1 MLLATSGLALQDW
14 PGVARWAGEERLR
27 NQLQKMGVPS
37 KPMVPLGGR
46 VVVKTKRWHKQG
58 PLAPPFKSM
67 VLMGPSP
74 NMTNGWVLRDGKN
87 VQHARAVVCP
97 AESGETAVMELYDA
111 STRRVTGKQPPYVE
125 DRKVPQPL
133 QHDGLPQLL
142 QGDLGAVGDSNDV
155 WGEAG
160 NADQGEDVMSLAYSP
175 DEMPQD
181 QLHEGDEHG
190 SEKEMPALLRAVWAG
205 GECNPTSMETPRTS
219 IESLP
224 STTTSAASS
233 KTLWECGSC
242 GLLQPGEG
250 ACQFCD
256 ATTTLCS
263 SSRSGL
269 QGEAATTLCS
279 SSQSGSQGEA
289 ATALWSSSQS
299 GLQELASLR
308 ANASPELELCGE
320 EGVRAWESVE
330 INNPKELLDGV
341 YREHWGWKTLWEQEL
356 AREAVGAEMGLL
368 HGQWLQYLEDQ
379 VQNLEEELAMVDD
392 VALRRQAKDCRLAA
406 LSKEVN
412 DPVSSQVPLDVSDPP
427 GHARAVLQ
435 TYTVSLAEVK
445 RDIAL
450 WKEPLQAELEALVNS
465 GTIRRVKLEQLAC
478 EPGYDRME
486 VAPAKVVPTIK
497 SPSGKRKARIVIC
510 GNMVH
515 PAGHVKAPQL
525 PDDGDQGRE
534 DPHGDLPLPSQGPGG
549 RGHGSGGDRG
559 GGSSQATTAD
569 LYAGGV
575 DATALRCVLRKSAGE
590 GWSLASTDV
599 RGAFLLAPR
608 SQSRRQLL
616 VVEPPRLLTSTGLV
630 GLDERW
636 ICDGAMYGLDTS
648 PADWATFR
656 DRHLGTFRWET
667 QTHRCHLARSP
678 EPNIWSIM
686 GVPKEQYPTPNLND
700 DAYANPLG
708 FLIVYV
714 DDVLCAGPREVVEST
729 LARVRKEWTCSEVEW
744 VGDTQW
750 LKFCGMQLRWQGDTL
765 LLGQPDFARELL
777 ERHGPVPGR
786 QVPLPKIDL
795 VPEEE
800 ESPDPDA
807 VKQCQQLLGE
817 LLWLSGRTRPDLA
830 FAISTLSGW
839 VTRCPRRVKEL
850 GRHVLGYLQETVD
863 MVLSYGSCLDDQG
876 QPNADLRKVT
886 LLSDA
891 SHAPQ
896 GLRGCQGILALWGNA
911 LVQWESRRQPFAALS
926 STEAELIGYVD
937 ALTMGESLQVIL
949 NVLEHNDLVE
959 SGQFEIRGD
968 NLSGIQLLLAPDGPW
983 RTRHLRLRSFVLR
996 ERLAAREWR
1005 VQHTPGSELAADL
1018 LTKPVVLMTS
1028 WEVFR
1033 RTVGLV
1039 RFVQPT
1045 ESSRLCRLTEA
1056 VVALG
1061 GLMLQHGASS
1071 LVKTA
1076 GAVSLSA
1083 LTAWMC
1089 CMEGLA
1095 SMAKPVEEKKE
1106 PRPAQNQ
1113 EKRPRENEP
1122 GPTNP
1127 TEPTYDCSL
1136 TGSPT
1141 VPRLCA
1147 LRGQAMA
1154 AGPLDGPWNG
1164 AEFQGMP
1171 TGSNDRWRSLPQGW
1185 WVRVHGGLRSRLY
1198 HPVHTTTPVRCEDL
1212 EPERTTVIWHCPN
1225 GRPWTRMIHQDAWGY
1240 GSQPIPGVEQWK
1252 GFTFFRIQ
1260 EGNPAGGNSSG
1271 LRRLRPDVVTWG
1283 FDDEPLPTPVQQA
1296 GVSSAHPPPAGVPPT
1311 PRGDGYRAPTAKM
1324 GGYQA
1329 PVGPAADPPRGR
1341 PGPGERGRAVF
1352 GKGAPPARSHGEVTA
1367 AGRTTMGAGPMGG
1380 SPEQSRDGGNPLL
1393 ASLRAA
1399 RISENPGGPSSSSLG
1414 STSIPGAWTASGD
1427 PGVATPRG
1435 SVAKSWAHKPELV
1448 VHTLSAPYCAE
1459 RRVEPPPEG
1468 LEEES
1473 FQEEAVESEE
1483 PSDDEYSEVT
1493 DVSWHPAGTPENE
1506 EEDM

>member
-1 MLLATSGLALQDW
+1 
-14 PGVARWAGEERLR
+14 
-27 NQLQKMGVPS
+27 
-37 KPMVPLGGR
+37 
-46 VVVKTKRWHKQG
+46 
-58 PLAPPFKSM
+58 
-67 VLMGPSP
+67 
-74 NMTNGWVLRDGKN
+74 
-87 VQHARAVVCP
+87 
-97 AESGETAVMELYDA
+97 
-111 STRRVTGKQPPYVE
+111 
-125 DRKVPQPL
+125 
-133 QHDGLPQLL
+133 
-142 QGDLGAVGDSNDV
+142 
-155 WGEAG
+155 
-160 NADQGEDVMSLAYSP
+160 MSLGYSP

-181 QLHEGDEHG
+181 QLHESDEHG

-256 ATTTLCS
+256 ATTTLGS

-269 QGEAATTLCS
+269 QGEASTALWPSSRSGLQGEASTALWS
-279 SSQSGSQGEA
+279 SSQSGLQGEA
-289 ATALWSSSQS
+289 FTALWSSSQS
-299 GLQELASLR
+299 GLQELASMR
-308 ANASPELELCGE
+308 AKTSLELESYGE
-320 EGVRAWESVE
+320 EGARAWESVE

-379 VQNLEEELAMVDD
+379 VQSLEEELAMVDD
-392 VALRRQAKDCRLAA
+392 LALRRQAKDCRLAA
-406 LSKEVN
+406 LSKEIN
-412 DPVSSQVPLDVSDPP
+412 DPVGSHVPLDVSDPP

-450 WKEPLQAELEALVNS
+450 WKEPLQAELEALVSS

-515 PAGHVKAPQL
+515 PAGHVKAPQP

-534 DPHGDLPLPSQGPGG
+534 DPHGDPPLPSQVPGG

-559 GGSSQATTAD
+559 GGSSQTTTAD

-590 GWSLASTDV
+590 GWALASTDV

-630 GLDERW
+630 ALDERW

-656 DRHLGTFRWET
+656 DRHLGTFRWER

-714 DDVLCAGPREVVEST
+714 DDVLRAGPRGVVEAT
-729 LARVRKEWTCSEVEW
+729 LARVREEWTCSEVEW

-876 QPNADLRKVT
+876 KPNGDLRKVT

-959 SGQFEIRGD
+959 GGQFEIRGD

-996 ERLAAREWR
+996 ERLAAREWQ
-1005 VQHTPGSELAADL
+1005 VQHIPGSELAADL
-1018 LTKPVVLMTS
+1018 LTKPVVLMAS
-1028 WEVFR
+1028 WEGFR

-1061 GLMLQHGASS
+1061 GLMLQHGANR

-1106 PRPAQNQ
+1106 PRPAQEQ

-1127 TEPTYDCSL
+1127 TESTHDCSL
-1136 TGSPT
+1136 TGSLT

-1147 LRGQAMA
+1147 FRGQAMA
-1154 AGPLDGPWNG
+1154 GGPMDGPWNG

-1171 TGSNDRWRSLPQGW
+1171 TGSNDRWRSLPGGW

-1225 GRPWTRMIHQDAWGY
+1225 GRPWTRVIHRDAWGF

-1252 GFTFFRIQ
+1252 GFTFFRIR
-1260 EGNPAGGNSSG
+1260 EGNQAGGNSSG
-1271 LRRLRPDVVTWG
+1271 LPRLRPDVVTWG
-1283 FDDEPLPTPVQQA
+1283 FDDEPLPPPVHQG

-1352 GKGAPPARSHGEVTA
+1352 GKGAPPSSSHGEVTA
-1367 AGRTTMGAGPMGG
+1367 AGRTTMGAGPMGVIPVG

-1459 RRVEPPPEG
+1459 RRVEPPLEG

-1483 PSDDEYSEVT
+1483 PSDDECSVVT
-1493 DVSWHPAGTPENE
+1493 DESWHPADTPENE